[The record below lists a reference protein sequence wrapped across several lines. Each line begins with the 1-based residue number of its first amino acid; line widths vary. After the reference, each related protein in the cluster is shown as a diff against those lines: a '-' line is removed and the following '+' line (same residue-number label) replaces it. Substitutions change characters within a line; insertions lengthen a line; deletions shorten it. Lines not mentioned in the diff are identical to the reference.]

1 MDEQIFKDEEITP
14 IEPVEEA
21 IAEDSFFKEPL
32 PETPVIK
39 ETPVEETIIDTPVI
53 EEPQEEAPVEE
64 EASDAADVADAV
76 ETTGKRQR
84 KESLLFKYGVIAFL
98 EILAIIS
105 IFLIFITRNIK
116 APIKSIYDE
125 SVENFLDSAVDNV
138 KSWFENQVTVMNVFQ
153 KAIVNETDSP
163 ENIKKRVKTVPKPD
177 GFEYVMVFWDTNTDA
192 KDGGPETFNTKGG
205 SSTAGI
211 LQKEY
216 YINHQKSDVSVWLE
230 SPRVAAAGGFTM
242 PLFVKSEFIDEKTGK
257 KINGG
262 CVGFLELEPITHLG
276 KTFYNTGRI
285 SIYDDKNEI
294 RAGEDILAED
304 DLDHLEIYTKTFN
317 LSNKVWTVVASV
329 EKSEIHQIS
338 SRLQNISLI
347 GGFVIAIILMILEL
361 LIIRIIIGKFA
372 DIKNNIDD
380 LNTGDKDLTKRI
392 TIYHNNEIS
401 QVKRSVNTFVN
412 TVHETVREIG
422 SANDNLKSTFDNVK
436 TQLDATKSQRD
447 NISSEIQTATETL
460 EAEDKS
466 VTDTSQ
472 LVSQISSNI
481 STLNQMIDSQV
492 DAITQASAGIEQMI
506 GNIQSITNSV
516 DKMAGEFTELN
527 AATAEG
533 IEKNRIVNEL
543 LNTVLAQSKTL
554 QDTNMVIAS
563 ISSQTNLLSM
573 NAMIESAH
581 AGEAGKGFAVVAE
594 EIRKLADTSAAQ
606 SKSIGENLK
615 LIAANIQKV
624 VESADSSKASFEVV
638 SDKTNNTSELVYS
651 IKKATEEQSE
661 GSKHLLE
668 TLSKMNN
675 ISVSVQ
681 RSSKK
686 IEDRAQTVLTSIEG
700 LKESSS
706 NMAQNFN
713 KIVSTTEVTQK
724 TTQNLHQLTEDMT
737 NAVNDI
743 SERIDEFKV

>member
-1 MDEQIFKDEEITP
+1 MADQILDNDNNSRGK
-14 IEPVEEA
+14 
-21 IAEDSFFKEPL
+21 KE
-32 PETPVIK
+32 K
-39 ETPVEETIIDTPVI
+39 
-53 EEPQEEAPVEE
+53 
-64 EASDAADVADAV
+64 
-76 ETTGKRQR
+76 KQR
-84 KESLLFKYGVIAFL
+84 KESLLVKYGVIAFL
-98 EILAIIS
+98 EILGFIS
-105 IFLIFITRNIK
+105 VFLVFMSRNIK
-116 APIKSIYDE
+116 AQIKQIYDD
-125 SVENFLDSAVDNV
+125 SIENFLDSAVDNV
-138 KSWFENQVTVMNVFQ
+138 KMWFENQVTVMNVFQ
-153 KAIVNETDSP
+153 RAVVEPVDNP
-163 ENIKKRVKTVPKPD
+163 ENIKHRIKTVPKPE
-177 GFEYVMVFWDTNTDA
+177 GFEYCMVFWDTNTDA

-205 SSTAGI
+205 TSKAGI

-216 YINHQKSDVSVWLE
+216 YVNHKNSDVSVWLE

-242 PLFVKSEFIDEKTGK
+242 PLFVKSEFVDDKTGK
-257 KINGG
+257 KISGG

-276 KTFYNTGRI
+276 KSFYKTGRI

-294 RAGEDILAED
+294 RAGDDILAED
-304 DLDHLEIYTKTFN
+304 NTDHLEMYSKTFN
-317 LSNKVWTVVASV
+317 LNNKVWTVIASV
-329 EKSEIHQIS
+329 EKTEIHKIS
-338 SRLQNISLI
+338 NQLQTTSLI
-347 GGFVIAIILMILEL
+347 GGCVIAFILMLLEL
-361 LIIRIIIGKFA
+361 FIIKTIIGKFA
-372 DIKNNIDD
+372 SIKTNVDD
-380 LNTGDKDLTKRI
+380 LNSGDKDLTKRLE
-392 TIYHNNEIS
+392 IYHNNEIS
-401 QVKRSVNTFVN
+401 QVKRSVNMFVD

-422 SANDNLKSTFDNVK
+422 KANYNLKETFENVK
-436 TQLDATKSQRD
+436 GQLDATKNQMD
-447 NISSEIQTATETL
+447 NISNEIQAATTTL

-466 VTDTSQ
+466 VTDTSE

-481 STLNQMIDSQV
+481 TTLNQMIDSQV

-506 GNIQSITNSV
+506 GNIQSITGSV
-516 DKMAGEFTELN
+516 DMMAGEFTELN

-543 LNTVLAQSKTL
+543 LNSVLAQSKTL

-594 EIRKLADTSAAQ
+594 EIRKLADTSATQ

-615 LIAANIQKV
+615 LIAQNIQKV
-624 VESADSSKASFEVV
+624 VESADLSKASFEVV

-686 IEDRAQTVLTSIEG
+686 IGDRALSVLDAIAG
-700 LKESSS
+700 LKESSK

-713 KIVSTTEVTQK
+713 KIVTTTEVTQQ
-724 TTQNLHQLTEDMT
+724 TTQNLNQLTEEMT
-737 NAVNDI
+737 NAVNNI

>member
-1 MDEQIFKDEEITP
+1 MLMADQILDNDNNSRGK
-14 IEPVEEA
+14 
-21 IAEDSFFKEPL
+21 KE
-32 PETPVIK
+32 K
-39 ETPVEETIIDTPVI
+39 
-53 EEPQEEAPVEE
+53 
-64 EASDAADVADAV
+64 
-76 ETTGKRQR
+76 KQR
-84 KESLLFKYGVIAFL
+84 KESLLVKYGVIAFL
-98 EILAIIS
+98 EILGFIS
-105 IFLIFITRNIK
+105 VFLVFMSRNIK
-116 APIKSIYDE
+116 AQIKQIYDD
-125 SVENFLDSAVDNV
+125 SIENFLDSAVDNV
-138 KSWFENQVTVMNVFQ
+138 KMWFENQVTVMNVFQ
-153 KAIVNETDSP
+153 RAVVEPVDNP
-163 ENIKKRVKTVPKPD
+163 ENIKHRIKTVPKPE
-177 GFEYVMVFWDTNTDA
+177 GFEYCMVFWDTNTDA

-205 SSTAGI
+205 TSKAGI

-216 YINHQKSDVSVWLE
+216 YVNHKNSDVSVWLE

-242 PLFVKSEFIDEKTGK
+242 PLFVKSEFVDDKTGK
-257 KINGG
+257 KISGG

-276 KTFYNTGRI
+276 KSFYKTGRI

-294 RAGEDILAED
+294 RAGDDILAED
-304 DLDHLEIYTKTFN
+304 NTDHLEMYSKTFN
-317 LSNKVWTVVASV
+317 LNNKVWTVIASV
-329 EKSEIHQIS
+329 EKTEIHKIS
-338 SRLQNISLI
+338 NQLQTTSLI
-347 GGFVIAIILMILEL
+347 GGCVIAFILMLLEL
-361 LIIRIIIGKFA
+361 FIIKTIIGKFA
-372 DIKNNIDD
+372 SIKTNVDD
-380 LNTGDKDLTKRI
+380 LNSGDKDLTKRLE
-392 TIYHNNEIS
+392 IYHNNEIS
-401 QVKRSVNTFVN
+401 QVKRSVNMFVD

-422 SANDNLKSTFDNVK
+422 KANYNLKETFENVK
-436 TQLDATKSQRD
+436 GQLDATKNQMD
-447 NISSEIQTATETL
+447 NISNEIQAATTTL

-466 VTDTSQ
+466 VTDTSE

-481 STLNQMIDSQV
+481 TTLNQMIDSQV

-506 GNIQSITNSV
+506 GNIQSITGSV
-516 DKMAGEFTELN
+516 DMMAGEFTELN

-543 LNTVLAQSKTL
+543 LNSVLAQSKTL

-594 EIRKLADTSAAQ
+594 EIRKLADTSATQ

-615 LIAANIQKV
+615 LIAQNIQKV
-624 VESADSSKASFEVV
+624 VESADLSKASFEVV

-686 IEDRAQTVLTSIEG
+686 IGDRALSVLDAIAG
-700 LKESSS
+700 LKESSK

-713 KIVSTTEVTQK
+713 KIVTTTEVTQQ
-724 TTQNLHQLTEDMT
+724 TTQNLNQLTEEMT
-737 NAVNDI
+737 NAVNNI

>member
-1 MDEQIFKDEEITP
+1 MAKQIFKSKAASP
-14 IEPVEEA
+14 A
-21 IAEDSFFKEPL
+21 KE
-32 PETPVIK
+32 K
-39 ETPVEETIIDTPVI
+39 
-53 EEPQEEAPVEE
+53 
-64 EASDAADVADAV
+64 
-76 ETTGKRQR
+76 KQR
-84 KESLLFKYGVIAFL
+84 KESLLLKYGIIAFL
-98 EILAIIS
+98 EILTFIS
-105 IFLIFITRNIK
+105 VFLFFISRNLK
-116 APIKSIYDE
+116 APINQIYED
-125 SVENFLDSAVDNV
+125 SVDNFLNSSVDNV
-138 KSWFENQVTVMNVFQ
+138 KMWFENQVTVMRVFQ
-153 KAIVNETDSP
+153 RAVVDPVDNTD
-163 ENIKKRVKTVPKPD
+163 NIKHRIKTVTKPD

-216 YINHQKSDVSVWLE
+216 YVNHKKSDVSVWLE
-230 SPRVAAAGGFTM
+230 SPRMAAAGGYTM
-242 PLFVKSEFIDEKTGK
+242 PLFVKSDFVDEETGN
-257 KINGG
+257 KITGG
-262 CVGFLELEPITHLG
+262 CVGFLELEPIKKLG
-276 KTFYNTGRI
+276 KTFFKTGRI
-285 SIYDDKNEI
+285 SVYDDANGL
-294 RAGEDILAED
+294 RAGEDILGETNIN
-304 DLDHLEIYTKTFN
+304 HLKVYTKTFTLN
-317 LSNKVWTVVASV
+317 NKVWKVIATV
-329 EKSEIHQIS
+329 ERQEMEQIANQM
-338 SRLQNISLI
+338 QNISLI

-361 LIIRIIIGKFA
+361 IIIKIIIGKF
-372 DIKNNIDD
+372 DSIKKNIDD
-380 LNTGDKDLTKRI
+380 LNSGDKDLTKRLEV
-392 TIYHNNEIS
+392 YHNNEIS
-401 QVKRSVNTFVN
+401 QVKKSVNMFVN

-422 SANDNLKSTFDNVK
+422 SANDDLKQAFENVK
-436 TQLDATKSQRD
+436 GQLDETKNQIT
-447 NISSEIQTATETL
+447 NISSEIQTATATL

-466 VTDTSQ
+466 VTSTSE

-481 STLNQMIDSQV
+481 TTLNQMIDSQV
-492 DAITQASAGIEQMI
+492 DAITHASAGIEEMI

-527 AATAEG
+527 AATVEG

-543 LNTVLAQSKTL
+543 LNSVLAQSKSL
-554 QDTNMVIAS
+554 QDTNMVIAN

-594 EIRKLADTSAAQ
+594 EIRKLADTSATQ

-615 LIAANIQKV
+615 LIAANIQTV
-624 VESADSSKASFEVV
+624 VESADLSKASFEVV

-686 IEDRAQTVLTSIEG
+686 IGDRALSVLDAIAG
-700 LKESSS
+700 LKESSK

-713 KIVSTTEVTQK
+713 QIVSTTEVTQQ
-724 TTQNLHQLTEDMT
+724 TTRNLNRLTEDM
-737 NAVNDI
+737 NKAVDNI
-743 SERIDEFKV
+743 SERIEEFKV

>member
-1 MDEQIFKDEEITP
+1 MEEQIILEEGKS
-14 IEPVEEA
+14 
-21 IAEDSFFKEPL
+21 AEKE
-32 PETPVIK
+32 K
-39 ETPVEETIIDTPVI
+39 
-53 EEPQEEAPVEE
+53 
-64 EASDAADVADAV
+64 
-76 ETTGKRQR
+76 KQR
-84 KESLLFKYGVIAFL
+84 KESLLFKYGVIGFL

-105 IFLIFITRNIK
+105 LFIVFMSHNIK

-125 SVENFLDSAVDNV
+125 SINNFLDSAVDNV
-138 KSWFENQVTVMNVFQ
+138 KMWFENQVTVMNVFQ
-153 KAIVNETDSP
+153 RAIVDKVDSP
-163 ENIKKRVKTVPKPD
+163 EKIKERVKTVPKPE
-177 GFEYVMVFWDTNTDA
+177 GFEYCMVFWDTNTDA

-205 SSTAGI
+205 TSKAGI

-216 YINHQKSDVSVWLE
+216 YINHKKSDVSVWLE
-230 SPRVAAAGGFTM
+230 SPRMAAAGGFTM
-242 PLFVKSEFIDEKTGK
+242 PLFVKSEFIDEKTGE

-262 CVGFLELEPITHLG
+262 CVGFLELAPITTLG
-276 KTFYNTGRI
+276 KTFFRTGRI
-285 SIYDDKNEI
+285 SVYDDANAL
-294 RAGEDILAED
+294 RAGEDILGETD
-304 DLDHLEIYTKTFN
+304 INHLQVYTKTFTLN
-317 LSNKVWTVVASV
+317 NKVWKVIATV
-329 EKSEIHQIS
+329 EKDEVQEIS
-338 SRLQNISLI
+338 RRLQRESLI
-347 GGFVIAIILMILEL
+347 GGIAIAFILMILEL
-361 LIIRIIIGKFA
+361 FIIRTIIVKFSA
-372 DIKNNIDD
+372 IKKNIDD
-380 LNTGDKDLTKRI
+380 LNTGDKDLTKRL

-401 QVKRSVNTFVN
+401 QVKKSVNTFVN

-422 SANDNLKSTFDNVK
+422 NANDDLKDTFENVK
-436 TQLDATKSQRD
+436 KQLDETRTQMN
-447 NISSEIQTATETL
+447 NITNEIQAATTTL

-466 VTDTSQ
+466 VTGTSD
-472 LVSQISSNI
+472 LVAQISSNI
-481 STLNQMIDSQV
+481 TTLNQMIDSQV
-492 DAITQASAGIEQMI
+492 DSITQASAGIEQMI
-506 GNIQSITNSV
+506 GNIQSISGSV

-543 LNTVLAQSKTL
+543 LNSVLAQSKTL

-594 EIRKLADTSAAQ
+594 EIRKLADTSATQ

-615 LIAANIQKV
+615 LIAQNIQKV
-624 VESADSSKASFEVV
+624 VESADLSKASFEVV

-686 IEDRAQTVLTSIEG
+686 IGDRALSVLDAIAG
-700 LKESSS
+700 LKESSK

-713 KIVSTTEVTQK
+713 KIVSTTEVTQE
-724 TTQNLHQLTEDMT
+724 TTKNLNKLTEDMT
-737 NAVNDI
+737 QAVNNI